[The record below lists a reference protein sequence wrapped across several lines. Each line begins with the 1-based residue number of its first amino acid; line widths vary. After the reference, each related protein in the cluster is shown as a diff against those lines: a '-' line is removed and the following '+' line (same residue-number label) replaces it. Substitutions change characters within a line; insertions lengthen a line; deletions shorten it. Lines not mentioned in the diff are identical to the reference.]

1 MQGQRQYDIHKLFH
15 RGGKDKGKRG
25 ENERMWGVFLWGVGD
40 KIGGGCSVW
49 EHPPIYWAYLRLW
62 EVELVFTD
70 KLYVAY
76 WLFELLKV

>member
-1 MQGQRQYDIHKLFH
+1 M
-15 RGGKDKGKRG
+15 RGA
-25 ENERMWGVFLWGVGD
+25 FLWGAGD

-49 EHPPIYWAYLRLW
+49 EHPPIYLAYLRLR